1 MPKIIGGALALLST
15 TMRRAVTVAG
25 QGEAIQRICT
35 WLDTWQRG
43 PSSQPWWPETVS
55 LAELRSQR
63 PNAHHPHRPGWC
75 YGTPGLAR
83 AMQLAGLA
91 LGDRERQQLAEEALA
106 ACIADDRQLSHL
118 TDASLCHGWAGLV
131 LTVWRVAGDS
141 HDPHRLAGRIPH
153 LLARLDRHVRDDP
166 TAVDGFLEGTAGILL
181 AQHTIR
187 RSTPPPS
194 HWDACLLTAG

>member
-1 MPKIIGGALALLST
+1 
-15 TMRRAVTVAG
+15 
-25 QGEAIQRICT
+25 
-35 WLDTWQRG
+35 
-43 PSSQPWWPETVS
+43 
-55 LAELRSQR
+55 
-63 PNAHHPHRPGWC
+63 
-75 YGTPGLAR
+75 
-83 AMQLAGLA
+83 MQLAGLA